1 MSFFWLTFIAI
12 HLVSVVFFALSM
24 LLVLNYRKKNFFIET
39 SRTLPLGFVRLEHV
53 ILVYGAS
60 VVTFIVGSF
69 FLIIYM
75 L

>member
-24 LLVLNYRKKNFFIET
+24 LLVMSYRKKNHFIET
-39 SRTLPLGFVRLEHV
+39 NRTLLLGFIRLEHV

-60 VVTFIVGSF
+60 VVVYIAGSM
-69 FLIIYM
+69 FLVFY
-75 L
+75 LL